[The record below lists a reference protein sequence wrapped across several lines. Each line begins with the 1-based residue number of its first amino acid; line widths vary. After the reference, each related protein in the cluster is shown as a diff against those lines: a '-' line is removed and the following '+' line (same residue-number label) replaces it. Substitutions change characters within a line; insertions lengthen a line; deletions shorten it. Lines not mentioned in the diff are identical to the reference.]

1 MAMMDHSNI
10 VRLYGKF
17 MVPSS
22 LLPPHPPL
30 LSLSLFL
37 SLSLNLSLHLSHSG
51 ICVSNPILL
60 VMEIAH
66 LGPLNKF
73 LRRHP

>member
-1 MAMMDHSNI
+1 MAMMDHPNI
-10 VRLYGKF
+10 VRLYGKYEIC
-17 MVPSS
+17 VPPTFLWFS
-22 LLPPHPPL
+22 
-30 LSLSLFL
+30 LSLSL
-37 SLSLNLSLHLSHSG
+37 SLSAWLQPFVLPYTG